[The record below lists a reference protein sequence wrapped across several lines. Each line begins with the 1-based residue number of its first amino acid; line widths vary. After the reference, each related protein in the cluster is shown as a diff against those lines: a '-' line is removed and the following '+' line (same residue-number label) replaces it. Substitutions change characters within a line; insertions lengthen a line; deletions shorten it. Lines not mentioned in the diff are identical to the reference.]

1 MNNRDR
7 FLKFL
12 CQTSPDPIGIDVA
25 SAEGCSIIDSSG
37 RRYLDFTSGIG
48 VANIGHRHPAVLSAI
63 RNQLDRYLHVMVYGE
78 YLQAPQIELA
88 EQLASIAQTIGCGNP
103 SGDSSPDLPAT
114 RQASPPPT
122 LSVTYFTNSGAEAVE
137 GALKTARKFTGRDTF
152 VAFEQSYHG
161 DTFGAMSVMGRSAPR
176 LPYEPMLPIVRFLP
190 WNDVNALQ
198 APDAIDQRVAA
209 VIMEPIQAE
218 GGVRLPSPE
227 FLRMVRA
234 RCTDVGALLLMDEVV
249 TGFGRTGRFFA
260 VEHWDVTPDIM
271 ILAKAM
277 GGGLP
282 LGGFLGRHDVMSTL
296 SCDPPLSHLTT
307 FGGHPLCCVA
317 GLASLRVIL
326 DQNLATAAAQTGE
339 RLLAELGALCGRSG
353 LISVRGLGLLIGMEF
368 ETAAGCEQF
377 VQRCRHSGLLL
388 GWTLHEDRVV
398 RLAPPLVLSAEE
410 MDEGLERMAGA
421 LR

>member
-7 FLKFL
+7 FLRYL
-12 CQTSPDPIGIDVA
+12 CQTSQEPIGIDVA

-63 RNQLDRYLHVMVYGE
+63 REQLDRYLHVMVYGE

-88 EQLASIAQTIGCGNP
+88 EQLASIAKTIGCGDP
-103 SGDSSPDLPAT
+103 CGAAAPL
-114 RQASPPPT
+114 PPPHHE
-122 LSVTYFTNSGAEAVE
+122 LSVTYLTNSGAEAVE

-161 DTFGAMSVMGRSAPR
+161 DTFGAMSVLGRTATR
-176 LPYEPMLPIVRFLP
+176 LPYEPLLPTVRFLP
-190 WNDVNALQ
+190 WNDLDALQ
-198 APDAIDQRVAA
+198 APNAIDRRVAA

-218 GGVRLPSPE
+218 GGVRMPSPE

-234 RCTDVGALLLMDEVV
+234 RCTDAGALLLVDEVV

-260 VEHWDVTPDIM
+260 VEHWGVTPDIM

-282 LGGFLGRHDVMSTL
+282 LGGFLGRPDVMSTL

-307 FGGHPLCCVA
+307 FGGHPLCCAA

-326 DQNLATAAAQTGE
+326 DQHLAKAAAQTGE

-377 VQRCRHSGLLL
+377 VQRCRQTGLLL

-398 RLAPPLVLSAEE
+398 RLAPPLVLSADE

>member
-1 MNNRDR
+1 MNNKAS
-7 FLKFL
+7 FLKYL
-12 CQTSPDPIGIDVA
+12 CQTSPEPIGIEVA
-25 SAEGCSIIDSSG
+25 SAEGCTIIDSSG

-63 RNQLDRYLHVMVYGE
+63 REQLDRYLHVMVYGE

-88 EQLASIAQTIGCGNP
+88 EQLAAIA
-103 SGDSSPDLPAT
+103 
-114 RQASPPPT
+114 PPP
-122 LSVTYFTNSGAEAVE
+122 LSVIYLTNSGAEAVE
-137 GALKTARKFTGRDTF
+137 GALKTARKFTGRETF

-176 LPYEPMLPIVRFLP
+176 LPYEPLLPTVRFLP
-190 WNDVNALQ
+190 WNDLAALQ
-198 APDAIDQRVAA
+198 APDAIDGRVAA

-227 FLRMVRA
+227 FLHMVRA
-234 RCTDVGALLLMDEVV
+234 RCTNAGALLLMDEVV
-249 TGFGRTGRFFA
+249 TGFGRTGRLFA
-260 VEHWDVTPDIM
+260 VEHWGVTPDIM

-282 LGGFLGRHDVMSTL
+282 LGGFLGHPDVMSTL
-296 SCDPPLSHLTT
+296 SRDPPLSHLTT
-307 FGGHPLCCVA
+307 FGGHPLSCVA

-326 DQNLATAAAQTGE
+326 DRHLAKTAAHTGE
-339 RLLAELGALCGRSG
+339 RLQAELGALCGRGG

-368 ETAAGCEQF
+368 DTTAGCERF
-377 VQRCRHSGLLL
+377 VQRCRNTGLLL

-398 RLAPPLVLSAEE
+398 RLAPPLVLSEEE